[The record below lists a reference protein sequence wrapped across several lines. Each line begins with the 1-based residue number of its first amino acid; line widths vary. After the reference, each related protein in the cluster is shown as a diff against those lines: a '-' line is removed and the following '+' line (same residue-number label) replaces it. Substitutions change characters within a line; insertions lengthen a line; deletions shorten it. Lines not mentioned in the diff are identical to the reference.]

1 MIPRD
6 TIDKIFS
13 AAVIEDVVG
22 DYVAL
27 KRRGANLIG
36 LCPFHDEKTGSFTVS
51 PSKGIYKCFGCGKA
65 GNTVNF
71 IMEIEHCSY
80 VDAMKI
86 LARKY
91 HIEIEERELTPEE
104 QQRQDDRESMFV
116 VNDAANKWFQDQLW
130 NTEEGKAIGLS
141 YFRQRGLQDKT
152 IQDFQLGYC
161 PAHGNKLA
169 AYLKKKSF
177 AERYIS
183 NDVDTRI
190 GTGLCGVSDKGELY
204 DRFRD
209 RVMFPIMSI
218 SGKTVAFAGRILKKK
233 CDKDGKEL
241 PIGKYVN
248 SPDSIIYSKT
258 NELYGFFQAKSAIQ
272 KQDMCYLVEGQMDVL
287 SMHQCGIENVVASGG
302 TALTRPQIRL
312 IHRFTQNITVLYDGD
327 SAGIHA
333 ALKGIDMFLDEGFAV
348 KVLLLPDGEDP
359 DSFARNHD
367 SSEFIEYIRA
377 HQTDFIRF
385 KTQLLSNEAGTDP
398 IKRSQLIRDI
408 VQTISVI
415 PDRITRQVYIQ
426 ECARLLDMQ
435 EAVLTRA
442 VADLR
447 IKRRDERLKAEKQQA
462 DSSSPTQ
469 SIQTEE
475 KGESQQQV
483 SPTNIPIVKSK
494 TNLTTF
500 DHNILNLL
508 QIIVRYGEQ
517 PILIET
523 NNSVP
528 VGLFIIQNLQE
539 DQIVPRIELHQRIID
554 EYMYHYQEPGF
565 VAQTFFLQHTDTE
578 IAQLAVDL
586 VEEKYQVSTIFSHQ
600 SVSENVKKDVAPP
613 SDLDQLPLLTSRLL
627 LEIKLTVVNEKI
639 AETNRQ
645 LADPNISWN
654 MTQELLQLLP
664 QLNFL
669 RSEICRCLGN
679 RVINLS

>member
-6 TIDKIFS
+6 TIDRVFS
-13 AAVIEDVVG
+13 AAAIEEVVT
-22 DYVAL
+22 DYVSL

-36 LCPFHDEKTGSFTVS
+36 LCPFHDERTGSFTVS

-65 GNTVNF
+65 GNAINF

-80 VDAMKI
+80 VDAIKI

-91 HIEIEERELTPEE
+91 HIEIEERELTREE

-116 VNDAANKWFQDQLW
+116 VNDAANRWFQDQLW
-130 NTEEGKAIGLS
+130 NTQEGQAVGLS

-152 IQDFQLGYC
+152 IHDFQLGYC
-161 PAHGNKLA
+161 PAHGNQLA
-169 AYLKKKSF
+169 AYLKQKSF
-177 AERYIS
+177 EERYIS
-183 NDVDTRI
+183 NNVDTKI
-190 GTGLCGVSDKGELY
+190 GTGLCGVSDKGDLY

-233 CDKDGKEL
+233 YDKDGKEL

-258 NELYGFFQAKSAIQ
+258 NELYGFFQAKQAIQ
-272 KQDMCYLVEGQMDVL
+272 KKDMCYLVEGQMDVL

-359 DSFARNHD
+359 DSFAQKHD
-367 SSEFIEYIRA
+367 ASEFIEYIKA

-385 KTQLLSNEAGTDP
+385 KTQLLADEAGTDP

-435 EAVLTRA
+435 EGVLTRS

-447 IKRRDERLKAEKQQA
+447 IERYKEREQQKKDTSSSSSEKTTTPAASGTTSPVTSVADTKERLT
-462 DSSSPTQ
+462 P
-469 SIQTEE
+469 
-475 KGESQQQV
+475 
-483 SPTNIPIVKSK
+483 
-494 TNLTTF
+494 F
-500 DHNILNLL
+500 DQNILNLL
-508 QIIVRYGEQ
+508 QVIVRYGET
-517 PILIET
+517 LIQVDAE
-523 NNSVP
+523 NMAP
-528 VGLFIIQNLQE
+528 VGVYIIQTLQS
-539 DQIVPRIELHQRIID
+539 DQISPRIPLHQRIID
-554 EYMYHYQEPGF
+554 EYMAHYSETDF
-565 VAQTFFLQHTDTE
+565 SAQKFFLHHPDTE
-578 IAQLAVDL
+578 ISQLAVQL
-586 VEEKYQVSTIFSHQ
+586 IEEKYQVSTIFSHQ
-600 SVSENVKKDVAPP
+600 SVSENVKKDVEPTNGI
-613 SDLDQLPLLTSRLL
+613 DRVPLLTTRLL

-639 AETNRQ
+639 DATNRQ
-645 LADPNISWN
+645 LADPNISWS

-669 RSEICRCLGN
+669 RSELCRCLGN
-679 RVINLS
+679 RVINPS